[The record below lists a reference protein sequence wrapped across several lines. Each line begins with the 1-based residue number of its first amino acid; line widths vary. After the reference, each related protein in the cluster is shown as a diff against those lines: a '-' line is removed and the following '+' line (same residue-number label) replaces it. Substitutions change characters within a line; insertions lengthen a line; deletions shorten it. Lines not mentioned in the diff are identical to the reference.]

1 MYNQILSAS
10 NSEFKKA
17 LEVNT
22 CRSTAPLTM
31 SSSYDRFNF
40 HRKIYSYVSKYR
52 EKKIPF
58 LKILTFSNSV
68 IFLDCL
74 QLEFNV
80 CVCVCVP
87 SNINK
92 KSLYLYLVS
101 QQLQCFSPCT
111 NLREQMIHLF
121 PSLGLIFK
129 DFYDDFYKRF
139 L

>member
-1 MYNQILSAS
+1 MLKSLTEKNVCIIKVILSAS

-31 SSSYDRFNF
+31 SSSYDQFNF

-92 KSLYLYLVS
+92 KVYICISYPNNFSVSLLV
-101 QQLQCFSPCT
+101 Q
-111 NLREQMIHLF
+111 I
-121 PSLGLIFK
+121 
-129 DFYDDFYKRF
+129 
-139 L
+139 

>member
-31 SSSYDRFNF
+31 SSSYDQFNF

-80 CVCVCVP
+80 CVCVFLQ
-87 SNINK
+87 ILTK
-92 KSLYLYLVS
+92 KFIFVSRIPTTSVFLSLYK
-101 QQLQCFSPCT
+101 FERADDSP
-111 NLREQMIHLF
+111 L
-121 PSLGLIFK
+121 PIFRAY
-129 DFYDDFYKRF
+129 FQRF